1 MSVCVNEDD
10 VLVPQA
16 NGLPGGLLV
25 GEQQG
30 ARRGFC
36 MGIAYYEKEEYS
48 TPGVHEDQE
57 GFYVLEGSGTAKVGE
72 EEFPVRAGTAFIAN
86 AGVAHSVKRAP
97 TSGPVKLV
105 WAHGAV

>member
-1 MSVCVNEDD
+1 MSVYVIEEE
-10 VLVPQA
+10 VLELQA

-25 GEQQG
+25 GERQG

-57 GFYVLEGSGTAKVGE
+57 GFYVLEGRGMAKVGE
-72 EEFPVRAGTAFIAN
+72 EEFPVRPGTAFLAD
-86 AGVAHSVKRAP
+86 AGVPHSIKRAP
-97 TSGPVKLV
+97 GSGPVKVL